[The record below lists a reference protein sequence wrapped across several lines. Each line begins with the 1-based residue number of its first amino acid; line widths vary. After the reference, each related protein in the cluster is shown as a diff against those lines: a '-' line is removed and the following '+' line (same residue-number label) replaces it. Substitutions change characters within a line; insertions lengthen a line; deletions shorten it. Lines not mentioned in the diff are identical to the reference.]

1 VARHPDFGAKEKIW
15 SREDLKEI
23 ARNMAVLSE
32 HSVREIYQRAYRECA
47 IKFKDFPAGACRPG
61 ARPGVEAAEEMA
73 EVTQSGMT
81 ETRREINEC
90 SRLLAA
96 PGGS

>member
-1 VARHPDFGAKEKIW
+1 
-15 SREDLKEI
+15 
-23 ARNMAVLSE
+23 M
-32 HSVREIYQRAYRECA
+32 
-47 IKFKDFPAGACRPG
+47 
-61 ARPGVEAAEEMA
+61 EAAEEMA

-96 PGGS
+96 LGGAERICLQTNVGR